1 MLDPLSKYAYV
12 DVSTSS
18 FLWGV
23 VLTLHAVAEN
33 YAGLM
38 VLRTLLG
45 VFESAISPGFSLITG
60 MWYTPREHVSRHSF
74 WFAGNATASLIGS
87 GIAYG
92 ILQYTGSF
100 SQWKVSSSYIVDGR
114 TRSNISFRCFS
125 LYLDS

>member
-1 MLDPLSKYAYV
+1 MLYPLSACVYI
-12 DVSTSS
+12 DVPTSS

-100 SQWKVSSSYIVDGR
+100 SQWKVSSSYNIDAR
-114 TRSNISFRCFS
+114 T
-125 LYLDS
+125 